1 MCIYSEIE
9 SLVNSGETT
18 WENVIKEIIRVKCES
33 KLNNVKSF
41 YFPIEEFSP
50 VFEHIPGEDN
60 FSRVELDE
68 LKEKLSKD
76 AKTVIE
82 YLNELL
88 NPISIRGRLKLV
100 LRKRFGWG
108 QKKINSVIS
117 EIETYVKNLGE
128 YE

>member
-33 KLNNVKSF
+33 KLNNIKSF
-41 YFPIEEFSP
+41 HFPVEEFSP
-50 VFEHIPGEDN
+50 VCEHLPSNDN

-68 LKEKLSKD
+68 LKEKLSND
-76 AKTVIE
+76 AKIVIE
-82 YLNELL
+82 YLDEIL
-88 NPISIRGRLKLV
+88 NPISIRGRLKLI
-100 LRKRFGWG
+100 LRKRFGWN
-108 QKKINSVIS
+108 QKKTNSVIS